1 MSMFHVTRIG
11 DSRIDVDFSG
21 KLDSNEMRF
30 ALDELMRK
38 SEGIEHGQMLCR
50 IGDFDWPTLGAVAV
64 ELSRIPEVF
73 RFIRRFDRCAVV
85 CAREW
90 VRKASVLEGTLIP
103 GLAVKA
109 FDTHQLTEAHYW
121 LEDMP

>member
-11 DSRIDVDFSG
+11 DNRIDVDFSG

-38 SEGIEHGQMLCR
+38 SEGISHGQMLYR
-50 IGDFDWPTLGAVAV
+50 IGDFDLPTLGAVGV
-64 ELSRIPEVF
+64 ELSRIPQLF

-85 CAREW
+85 AGKEW
-90 VRKASVLEGTLIP
+90 VRRASEIEGALIP
-103 GLAVKA
+103 GLTIKA
-109 FDTHQLTEAHYW
+109 FDQHEAERAHQW
-121 LEDMP
+121 LEAQP